1 MQLLEVCILNFSLL
15 TTRPL
20 SSKEASL
27 CCGEAGEKEKES
39 AQGIPVVPDALS
51 IFSIIAIFI
60 GIPCGSLCGRESYQT
75 STGDEANCLH
85 NSIVLWQSAFLVSVF
100 LVVQLLL
107 GNA

>member
-20 SSKEASL
+20 SSEEASL
-27 CCGEAGEKEKES
+27 CCGEAGEIGKES
-39 AQGIPVVPDALS
+39 TRGIPIIPCALS

-60 GIPCGSLCGRESYQT
+60 GIPSGSLCGGESHQT

-85 NSIVLWQSAFLVSVF
+85 NNIVLWQSAFL
-100 LVVQLLL
+100 
-107 GNA
+107 AR